1 MTFTAYNDAY
11 SRAVFKEFEDRLKPL
26 LAQVAPDWLL
36 HHMELQRRRDFD
48 TMDERVEIRLV
59 IKPIGS
65 AKFAP
70 DRPELQAPHLLLDA
84 RGNK

>member
-1 MTFTAYNDAY
+1 MRYTEYNDTH
-11 SRAVFKEFEDRLKPL
+11 SRAVFMAFEERLKPL

-36 HHMELQRRRDFD
+36 HHMELQRRVEHD

-65 AKFAP
+65 ARFAS
-70 DRPELQAPHLLLDA
+70 DRPELQAYQPLLGA
-84 RGNK
+84 RSNP